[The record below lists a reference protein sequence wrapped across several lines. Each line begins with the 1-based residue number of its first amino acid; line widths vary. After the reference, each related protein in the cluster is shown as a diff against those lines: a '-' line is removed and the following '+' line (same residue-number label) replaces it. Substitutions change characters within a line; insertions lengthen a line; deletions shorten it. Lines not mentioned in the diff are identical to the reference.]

1 MNATGEGMTAST
13 ATLNSD
19 MDEESLNAFLALR
32 NNTKVK
38 LAVELDVGELLESQL
53 NAEAEQVAVAT
64 LFWMHK
70 HGLERLAL
78 FVRSPGYSKTHMQ
91 RLVSLTKERS
101 DLLPPHATDAVE
113 TKRFCV
119 SVSMAVHRFLV
130 NEHNPSVVNSTCFG
144 ESLVPYEQVP
154 NFSLSICLE
163 GESTATY
170 DAESMAVVKHD
181 NNYAFTFENEE
192 SLHLKAQRIVDL
204 LGAEACVAAFH
215 VEYDGGRNACVALN
229 HSSSRLTELASALH
243 GFLIC
248 ILSEKPPSP
257 IQLPQRACSLT
268 VYQHVFYDRTT
279 DRVMPRDASSFRDFV
294 ELSKRDVTSRL
305 VGAFDDVGFRV
316 PWAKDHLFPGRFARS
331 VASWCHD
338 YALHGVAFLALN
350 FSALQR
356 AEPSIRALNNMSTVR
371 QLIVLGIP
379 RTDDPL
385 ILNRFAPNSIPKHNP
400 NADVISRMRNGV
412 DAVSSGRQNDWEN
425 SPRQTAQLTNQLV
438 RIHRH
443 LAGVCVAANMA
454 VLKFSLPP
462 RHSDLDDSCIDEEQ
476 INYAQVCTWE
486 GNVEYDTVSSA
497 VLSRKHDNV
506 LTYENEYSL
515 ETKANGIAR
524 YQQRLAHR
532 TEAYWFASLRQRS
545 APLSTSRSP
554 SATSSWTAKWSTSTT
569 TSSKPVATE
578 LSNEFSE
585 RDPKPVLIL
594 LISSFEP
601 ESRLK
606 ELSMYPDLLA
616 LTNEVPNES
625 KDCKLHGTMTATTDE
640 ALKLSMSRLLELS
653 DSLGSRGGVCF
664 STTLAVYRYRLHL
677 GLHGAGESC
686 RRMIETTFGEACPPE
701 ESDRLVE
708 VSSMTSY
715 TYNKSHMLAFED
727 QRSLRIKA
735 SGYSANKAQIYKLK
749 SPIRF

>member
-1 MNATGEGMTAST
+1 MFA
-13 ATLNSD
+13 
-19 MDEESLNAFLALR
+19 
-32 NNTKVK
+32 
-38 LAVELDVGELLESQL
+38 
-53 NAEAEQVAVAT
+53 
-64 LFWMHK
+64 
-70 HGLERLAL
+70 
-78 FVRSPGYSKTHMQ
+78 
-91 RLVSLTKERS
+91 
-101 DLLPPHATDAVE
+101 
-113 TKRFCV
+113 
-119 SVSMAVHRFLV
+119 
-130 NEHNPSVVNSTCFG
+130 
-144 ESLVPYEQVP
+144 
-154 NFSLSICLE
+154 
-163 GESTATY
+163 
-170 DAESMAVVKHD
+170 
-181 NNYAFTFENEE
+181 
-192 SLHLKAQRIVDL
+192 
-204 LGAEACVAAFH
+204 
-215 VEYDGGRNACVALN
+215 
-229 HSSSRLTELASALH
+229 
-243 GFLIC
+243 
-248 ILSEKPPSP
+248 
-257 IQLPQRACSLT
+257 
-268 VYQHVFYDRTT
+268 
-279 DRVMPRDASSFRDFV
+279 
-294 ELSKRDVTSRL
+294 L
-305 VGAFDDVGFRV
+305 VGDV
-316 PWAKDHLFPGRFARS
+316 
-331 VASWCHD
+331 
-338 YALHGVAFLALN
+338 
-350 FSALQR
+350 
-356 AEPSIRALNNMSTVR
+356 SI
-371 QLIVLGIP
+371 
-379 RTDDPL
+379 
-385 ILNRFAPNSIPKHNP
+385 
-400 NADVISRMRNGV
+400 
-412 DAVSSGRQNDWEN
+412 VSGTIAQ
-425 SPRQTAQLTNQLV
+425 RQTAQLTNQLV

-515 ETKANGIAR
+515 ETKARSYLSYSPLGCVAAFNVDYEDPRGTCRQAFS
-524 YQQRLAHR
+524 RLAALDNALGMLVCIPSSTQRATVDFPFSQCDIFVDGEVEYLYNNVIKTSSYKANLQGRLLDAKLNR
-532 TEAYWFASLRQRS
+532 TCFVVSLDAGKVLNDLPDS
-545 APLSTSRSP
+545 AVAREKIISFIANWLSTEGLCGLAVKET
-554 SATSSWTAKWSTSTT
+554 ATTQPVKALAKFLQ
-569 TSSKPVATE
+569 E

-606 ELSMYPDLLA
+606 ELSMYPDLLV

-640 ALKLSMSRLLELS
+640 ALKLSMSADTDELLRFVPASRRVRLLELS

-735 SGYSANKAQIYKLK
+735 S
-749 SPIRF
+749 F